1 MKPINLALVGC
12 GRISQRH
19 IEAVQANEGIKI
31 AVVCDIIEE
40 RAKEKATLTGCDYV
54 THMKD
59 IKDVDIITIATP
71 SGKHPEHAIFA
82 AENCDAPFIVCEKPL
97 SLTVR
102 EAVEMYKRIEKAGK
116 KLLAVYQNRYN
127 PLVSFTKDL
136 IDTGKLGK
144 IHQFCCNVFWNRN
157 DDYFKIDW
165 HGTIDLDGG
174 VLYTQASHYVDMLHF
189 LFGEVVEYK
198 GMGGNLR
205 GLEVQD
211 SISATMRFGNGAVG
225 TLNATVSVYKT
236 NFITE
241 FTVIGSKGTV
251 RLSGTNLNQIDFWD
265 VEGMERP
272 DMDFKIDHQYGKG
285 HDTLYRYIVEK
296 RWEMFPEYDDVMSG
310 IALMEKLSF

>member
-1 MKPINLALVGC
+1 MADIKLALVGC

-19 IEAVQANEGIKI
+19 IDAVAANKGIKI
-31 AVVCDIIEE
+31 TLVCDIIEE
-40 RAKEKATLTGCDYV
+40 RAKEKAHLIGCDYV
-54 THMKD
+54 TQIKD
-59 IKDVDIITIATP
+59 IKDVDLITIATP
-71 SGKHPEHAIFA
+71 SGKHPEHSIYA
-82 AENCDAPFIVCEKPL
+82 AENCDAPYIICEKPV

-102 EAVEMYKRIEKAGK
+102 ETVEMYKRIKNAGK
-116 KLLAVYQNRYN
+116 TLLPVFQNRYN
-127 PLVSFTKDL
+127 PLVAFTKEL
-136 IDTGKLGK
+136 IDTGRLGT
-144 IHQFCCNVFWNRN
+144 IHQFNCNVFWNRN
-157 DDYFKIDW
+157 DDYFDIDW

-189 LFGEVVEYK
+189 LFGEVAEYK

-211 SISATMRFGNGAVG
+211 SISAALRFVNGTVG
-225 TLNATVSVYKT
+225 TLNATVSVYRT

-241 FTVIGSKGTV
+241 FTIIGSKGTV

-272 DMDFKIDHQYGKG
+272 DMDFKLDHQYGKG
-285 HDTLYRYIVEK
+285 HDFMYKYIVDK
-296 RWEMFPEYDDVMSG
+296 RWEMFPLYEDVLSG